1 MGICESSFN
10 IQRINKEDKQE
21 DAEHNNNYDKVIPLK
36 NKVNDLKSS
45 NFSQKYTHSNSKEST
60 KKSEKP
66 NLEKYKPSLDKISEL
81 SNSNICKSSKSE
93 LVSKSNGS
101 ELIIKGEINK
111 KCQNNENNFDNPSPM
126 NLVKNNDGVVLNE
139 NIDDKR
145 DSNNKKE
152 NGILYDFEKDSI
164 SDIKSENSL
173 DENSNGKTSLIRAI
187 NEKKNENELK
197 SELSGG
203 KFTNYYLAH
212 NNLKLSKINSRYE
225 NRSKFTTY
233 TMKPKIN
240 LNKYLNGL
248 FSDENNKQNGINI
261 IQNRNN
267 KILYNTQTLKPM
279 NDFNKNQTCN
289 IYRGQNS
296 LISNNINKTN
306 DTIKEESSNSLISV
320 PKMDEKIPECFFYMN
335 PNSDEIIS
343 ILSSH

>member
-21 DAEHNNNYDKVIPLK
+21 DEEHNNNYDKVIPLK

-81 SNSNICKSSKSE
+81 SNSNICKSGKSE

-111 KCQNNENNFDNPSPM
+111 TCQNKENDIDNPNSM

-152 NGILYDFEKDSI
+152 NGILHDFEKDSI
-164 SDIKSENSL
+164 SDIKSEYSL
-173 DENSNGKTSLIRAI
+173 DENSNGKISLIRAL
-187 NEKKNENELK
+187 NGKKNENELK

-212 NNLKLSKINSRYE
+212 NTLKLSKINSYE

-233 TMKPKIN
+233 TIKPKIN

-261 IQNRNN
+261 IQNTNN
-267 KILYNTQTLKPM
+267 KIIYNTQTLKPM
-279 NDFNKNQTCN
+279 NDFYKNQTCN

-296 LISNNINKTN
+296 SITNNINKTN

-320 PKMDEKIPECFFYMN
+320 PKIDEKIPECFFYMN

>member
-10 IQRINKEDKQE
+10 IQRINKQDKQE

-45 NFSQKYTHSNSKEST
+45 NFSQKCTHSNSKEST

-81 SNSNICKSSKSE
+81 SNSNICKSGKSE

-111 KCQNNENNFDNPSPM
+111 KCQNNGNDFDNPNSM

-152 NGILYDFEKDSI
+152 NGILHDFEKDSI
-164 SDIKSENSL
+164 SDIKSEYSL
-173 DENSNGKTSLIRAI
+173 DENSNGKISLIRAL
-187 NEKKNENELK
+187 NGKKNENELK

-212 NNLKLSKINSRYE
+212 NTLKLSKINSYE

-233 TMKPKIN
+233 TIKPKIN

-261 IQNRNN
+261 IQNTNN
-267 KILYNTQTLKPM
+267 KIIYNTQTLKPM

-296 LISNNINKTN
+296 SITNNINKTN

-320 PKMDEKIPECFFYMN
+320 PKIDEKIPECFFYMN

>member
-10 IQRINKEDKQE
+10 IQRINKQDKQE

-81 SNSNICKSSKSE
+81 SNSNICKSGKSE

-111 KCQNNENNFDNPSPM
+111 KCQNNSM

-164 SDIKSENSL
+164 SDIKSEYSL
-173 DENSNGKTSLIRAI
+173 DENSNGKISLIRAL
-187 NEKKNENELK
+187 NGKKNENELK
-197 SELSGG
+197 SKLSGG

-212 NNLKLSKINSRYE
+212 NTLKLSKINSYE

-261 IQNRNN
+261 IQNTNN
-267 KILYNTQTLKPM
+267 KIIYNTQTLKPM

-296 LISNNINKTN
+296 SITNNINKTN

-320 PKMDEKIPECFFYMN
+320 PKIDEKIPECFFYMN

>member
-10 IQRINKEDKQE
+10 IQRIDKEGKQE
-21 DAEHNNNYDKVIPLK
+21 DVEHNNNYDKVIPLK

-81 SNSNICKSSKSE
+81 SNSNICKSGKSE

-111 KCQNNENNFDNPSPM
+111 KCQNNSM

-152 NGILYDFEKDSI
+152 NGILHDFEKDSI
-164 SDIKSENSL
+164 SDIKSEYSL
-173 DENSNGKTSLIRAI
+173 DENSNGKISLIRAL
-187 NEKKNENELK
+187 NGKKNENELK
-197 SELSGG
+197 SKLSGG

-212 NNLKLSKINSRYE
+212 NTLKLSKINSYE

-261 IQNRNN
+261 IQNTNN
-267 KILYNTQTLKPM
+267 KIIYNTQTLKPM

-289 IYRGQNS
+289 IYRDQNS
-296 LISNNINKTN
+296 SITNNINKTN

-320 PKMDEKIPECFFYMN
+320 PKIEEKIPECFFYMN

>member
-10 IQRINKEDKQE
+10 IQRIGKEDKQE
-21 DAEHNNNYDKVIPLK
+21 DAEHNNNFDKVIPLK

-81 SNSNICKSSKSE
+81 SNSNIYKSE

-164 SDIKSENSL
+164 SDIKSEYSL
-173 DENSNGKTSLIRAI
+173 DENSNGKISLIRAI

-267 KILYNTQTLKPM
+267 KIIYNTQTLKPM

-296 LISNNINKTN
+296 LITNNINKTN

-320 PKMDEKIPECFFYMN
+320 PKIDEKIPECFFYIN

>member
-81 SNSNICKSSKSE
+81 SNSNICKSGKSE
-93 LVSKSNGS
+93 LVSKSNGNA
-101 ELIIKGEINK
+101 LIIKGEINK
-111 KCQNNENNFDNPSPM
+111 KCQNNGNDFDNPNSM

-139 NIDDKR
+139 NIDDKT

-164 SDIKSENSL
+164 SDIKSEYSL
-173 DENSNGKTSLIRAI
+173 DENSNGKISLIRAL
-187 NEKKNENELK
+187 NGKKNENELK
-197 SELSGG
+197 SKLSGG

-212 NNLKLSKINSRYE
+212 NTLKLSKINSYE

-261 IQNRNN
+261 IQNTNN
-267 KILYNTQTLKPM
+267 KIIYNTQTLKPM

-296 LISNNINKTN
+296 SITNNINKTN

-320 PKMDEKIPECFFYMN
+320 PKIDEKIPEYFFYMN

>member
-1 MGICESSFN
+1 MWICESSFN
-10 IQRINKEDKQE
+10 IQRIDKEGKQE
-21 DAEHNNNYDKVIPLK
+21 DVEHNNNYDKVIPLK

-81 SNSNICKSSKSE
+81 SNSNIYKSGKSE

-111 KCQNNENNFDNPSPM
+111 TCQNKENDIDNPNSM
-126 NLVKNNDGVVLNE
+126 NLVKNNNGVVLNE

-152 NGILYDFEKDSI
+152 NGILHDFEKDSI
-164 SDIKSENSL
+164 SDIKSEYSL
-173 DENSNGKTSLIRAI
+173 DENSNGKISLIRAL
-187 NEKKNENELK
+187 NGKKNENELK

-212 NNLKLSKINSRYE
+212 NTLKLSKINSYE

-261 IQNRNN
+261 IQNTNN
-267 KILYNTQTLKPM
+267 KIIYNTQTLKPM

-289 IYRGQNS
+289 IYRDQNS
-296 LISNNINKTN
+296 SITNNINKTN
-306 DTIKEESSNSLISV
+306 DTIKEESSNSLRSV

>member
-81 SNSNICKSSKSE
+81 SNSNICKSGKSE

-111 KCQNNENNFDNPSPM
+111 TCQNKENDNSM

-152 NGILYDFEKDSI
+152 NGILHDFEKDSI
-164 SDIKSENSL
+164 SDIKSEYSL
-173 DENSNGKTSLIRAI
+173 DENSNGKISLIRAL
-187 NEKKNENELK
+187 NGKKNENELK

-212 NNLKLSKINSRYE
+212 NTLKLSKINSYE

-248 FSDENNKQNGINI
+248 FSDKNNKQNGINI
-261 IQNRNN
+261 IQNTNN
-267 KILYNTQTLKPM
+267 KIIYNTQTLKPM

-296 LISNNINKTN
+296 SITNNINKTN

-320 PKMDEKIPECFFYMN
+320 PKIDEKIPECFFYMN

>member
-81 SNSNICKSSKSE
+81 SNSNICKSE

-111 KCQNNENNFDNPSPM
+111 TCQNNENDFDNPNSM

-164 SDIKSENSL
+164 SDIKSEYSL
-173 DENSNGKTSLIRAI
+173 DENSNGKISLIRAL
-187 NEKKNENELK
+187 NGKKNENELK
-197 SELSGG
+197 SKLSGG

-212 NNLKLSKINSRYE
+212 NTLKLSKINSYE

-261 IQNRNN
+261 IQNTNN
-267 KILYNTQTLKPM
+267 KIIYNTQTLKPM

-296 LISNNINKTN
+296 SITNNINKTN

-320 PKMDEKIPECFFYMN
+320 PKIDEKIPECFFYMN

>member
-10 IQRINKEDKQE
+10 IQRIDKEGKQE
-21 DAEHNNNYDKVIPLK
+21 DVEHNNNYDKVIPLK

-81 SNSNICKSSKSE
+81 SNSNIYKSGKSE

-111 KCQNNENNFDNPSPM
+111 TCQNKENDIDNPSPM
-126 NLVKNNDGVVLNE
+126 NLVKNNNGVVLNE

-164 SDIKSENSL
+164 SDIKSEYSL
-173 DENSNGKTSLIRAI
+173 DENSNGKISLIRAL
-187 NEKKNENELK
+187 NGKKNENELK
-197 SELSGG
+197 SKLSGG

-212 NNLKLSKINSRYE
+212 NTLKLSKINSYE

-261 IQNRNN
+261 IQNTNN
-267 KILYNTQTLKPM
+267 KIIYNTQTLKPM

-289 IYRGQNS
+289 IYRDQNS
-296 LISNNINKTN
+296 SITNNINKTN

-320 PKMDEKIPECFFYMN
+320 PKIDEKIPECFFYMN

>member
-10 IQRINKEDKQE
+10 IQRIDKEGKQE
-21 DAEHNNNYDKVIPLK
+21 DVEHNNNYDKVIPLK

-81 SNSNICKSSKSE
+81 SNSNICKSCISE

-111 KCQNNENNFDNPSPM
+111 KCQNNGNDFDNPNSM

-152 NGILYDFEKDSI
+152 NGILHDFEKDSI
-164 SDIKSENSL
+164 SDIKSEYSL
-173 DENSNGKTSLIRAI
+173 DENSNGKISLIRAL
-187 NEKKNENELK
+187 NGKKNENELK

-212 NNLKLSKINSRYE
+212 NTLKLSKINSYE

-261 IQNRNN
+261 IQNTNN
-267 KILYNTQTLKPM
+267 KIIYNTQTLKPM

-296 LISNNINKTN
+296 SITNNINKTN

-320 PKMDEKIPECFFYMN
+320 PKIDEKIPECFFYMN

>member
-45 NFSQKYTHSNSKEST
+45 NFSQKYTQSNSKEST

-81 SNSNICKSSKSE
+81 SNSNICKSE
-93 LVSKSNGS
+93 LVSKSNRS
-101 ELIIKGEINK
+101 ELVIKGEINK
-111 KCQNNENNFDNPSPM
+111 KCQNIGNDFDNPNSM

-152 NGILYDFEKDSI
+152 NGILHDFEKDSI
-164 SDIKSENSL
+164 SDIKSEYSL
-173 DENSNGKTSLIRAI
+173 DENSNGKISLIRAL
-187 NEKKNENELK
+187 NGKKNENELK
-197 SELSGG
+197 SKLSGG

-212 NNLKLSKINSRYE
+212 NTLKLSKINSYE

-248 FSDENNKQNGINI
+248 FSNENNKQNGINI

-267 KILYNTQTLKPM
+267 KMLYNTQTLKPM

-296 LISNNINKTN
+296 LITNNINKTN

-320 PKMDEKIPECFFYMN
+320 PKIDEKIPECFFYMN

>member
-10 IQRINKEDKQE
+10 IQRIDKEGKQE
-21 DAEHNNNYDKVIPLK
+21 DVEHNNNYDKVIPLK

-81 SNSNICKSSKSE
+81 SNSNICKSGKSE

-111 KCQNNENNFDNPSPM
+111 KCQNNGNDFDNPNSM

-152 NGILYDFEKDSI
+152 NGILHDFEKDSI
-164 SDIKSENSL
+164 SDIKSEYSL
-173 DENSNGKTSLIRAI
+173 DENSNGKISLIRAL
-187 NEKKNENELK
+187 NGKKNENELK
-197 SELSGG
+197 SKLSGG

-212 NNLKLSKINSRYE
+212 NTLKLSKINSYE

-261 IQNRNN
+261 IQNTNN
-267 KILYNTQTLKPM
+267 KIIYNTQTLKPM

-289 IYRGQNS
+289 IYRDQNS
-296 LISNNINKTN
+296 SITNNINKTN

-320 PKMDEKIPECFFYMN
+320 PKIEEKIPECFFYMN

>member
-10 IQRINKEDKQE
+10 IQRIDKEDKQE
-21 DAEHNNNYDKVIPLK
+21 DAKHNNNYDKVIPLK

-81 SNSNICKSSKSE
+81 SNSNICKSGKSE

-111 KCQNNENNFDNPSPM
+111 KCQNNSM

-152 NGILYDFEKDSI
+152 NGILHDFEKDSI
-164 SDIKSENSL
+164 SDIKSEYSL
-173 DENSNGKTSLIRAI
+173 DENSNGKISLIRAL
-187 NEKKNENELK
+187 NGKKNENELK
-197 SELSGG
+197 SKLSGG

-212 NNLKLSKINSRYE
+212 NTLKLSKINSYE

-267 KILYNTQTLKPM
+267 KMLYNTQTLKPM

-296 LISNNINKTN
+296 LITNNINKTN

-320 PKMDEKIPECFFYMN
+320 PKIDEKIPECFFYMN

>member
-10 IQRINKEDKQE
+10 IQRINKEEKQE
-21 DAEHNNNYDKVIPLK
+21 DEEHNNNYDKVIPLK

-81 SNSNICKSSKSE
+81 SNSNICKSGKSK

-111 KCQNNENNFDNPSPM
+111 KCQNNGNDFDNPNSM

-152 NGILYDFEKDSI
+152 NGILHDFEKDSI
-164 SDIKSENSL
+164 SDIKSEYSL
-173 DENSNGKTSLIRAI
+173 DENSNGKISLIRAL
-187 NEKKNENELK
+187 NGKKNENELK

-212 NNLKLSKINSRYE
+212 NTLKLSKINSYE

-233 TMKPKIN
+233 TIKPKIN

-261 IQNRNN
+261 IQNTNN
-267 KILYNTQTLKPM
+267 KIIYNTQTLKPM

-296 LISNNINKTN
+296 SITNNINKTN

-320 PKMDEKIPECFFYMN
+320 PKIDEKIPECFFYMN

>member
-21 DAEHNNNYDKVIPLK
+21 DEEHNNNYDKVIPLK

-45 NFSQKYTHSNSKEST
+45 IFSQKYTHSNSKEST

-81 SNSNICKSSKSE
+81 SNSNICKSGKSE

-111 KCQNNENNFDNPSPM
+111 TCQNYSM

-152 NGILYDFEKDSI
+152 NGILHDFEKDSI
-164 SDIKSENSL
+164 SDIKSEYSL
-173 DENSNGKTSLIRAI
+173 DENSNGKISLIRAL
-187 NEKKNENELK
+187 NGKKNENELK

-212 NNLKLSKINSRYE
+212 NTLKLSKINSYE

-261 IQNRNN
+261 IQNTNN
-267 KILYNTQTLKPM
+267 KIIYNTQTLKPM

-296 LISNNINKTN
+296 SITNNINKTN

-320 PKMDEKIPECFFYMN
+320 PKIDEKIPECFFYMN

>member
-81 SNSNICKSSKSE
+81 SNSNICKSE
-93 LVSKSNGS
+93 LVSKSNRS
-101 ELIIKGEINK
+101 ELVIKGEINK
-111 KCQNNENNFDNPSPM
+111 KCQNIGNDFDNPNSM

-152 NGILYDFEKDSI
+152 NGILHDFEKDSI
-164 SDIKSENSL
+164 SDIKSEYSL
-173 DENSNGKTSLIRAI
+173 DENSNGKISLIRAL
-187 NEKKNENELK
+187 NGKKNENELK

-212 NNLKLSKINSRYE
+212 NTLKLSKINSYE

-248 FSDENNKQNGINI
+248 FSDKNNKQNGINI
-261 IQNRNN
+261 IQNTNN
-267 KILYNTQTLKPM
+267 KIIYNTQTLKPM

-296 LISNNINKTN
+296 SITNNINKTN

-320 PKMDEKIPECFFYMN
+320 PKIDEKIPECFFYMN

>member
-21 DAEHNNNYDKVIPLK
+21 DEEHNNNYDKVIPLK

-81 SNSNICKSSKSE
+81 SNSNICKSGKSE

-111 KCQNNENNFDNPSPM
+111 KCQNNSM

-152 NGILYDFEKDSI
+152 NGILHDFEKDSI
-164 SDIKSENSL
+164 SDIKSEYSL
-173 DENSNGKTSLIRAI
+173 DENSNGKISLIRAL
-187 NEKKNENELK
+187 NGKKNENELK

-212 NNLKLSKINSRYE
+212 NTLKLSKINSYE

-261 IQNRNN
+261 IQNTNN
-267 KILYNTQTLKPM
+267 KIIYNTQTLKPM

-296 LISNNINKTN
+296 SITNNINKTN

-320 PKMDEKIPECFFYMN
+320 PKIDEKIPECFFYMN

>member
-10 IQRINKEDKQE
+10 IERINKEDKQE

-81 SNSNICKSSKSE
+81 SNSNICKSGKSE

-101 ELIIKGEINK
+101 ELIIKGETNQ
-111 KCQNNENNFDNPSPM
+111 KCQNKENDFDNHNSM

-164 SDIKSENSL
+164 SDIKSEYSL
-173 DENSNGKTSLIRAI
+173 DENSNGKISLIRAI

-267 KILYNTQTLKPM
+267 KIIYNTQTLKPM

-296 LISNNINKTN
+296 LITNNINKTN

-320 PKMDEKIPECFFYMN
+320 PKIDEKIPESFFYMN

>member
-10 IQRINKEDKQE
+10 IQRIDKEDKQE
-21 DAEHNNNYDKVIPLK
+21 DAKHNNNYEKVIPLK
-36 NKVNDLKSS
+36 NKVIDLKSS

-81 SNSNICKSSKSE
+81 SNSNICKSGKSE

-111 KCQNNENNFDNPSPM
+111 KCQNNSM

-152 NGILYDFEKDSI
+152 NGILHDFEKDSI
-164 SDIKSENSL
+164 SDIKSEYSL
-173 DENSNGKTSLIRAI
+173 DENSNGKISLIRAL
-187 NEKKNENELK
+187 NGKKNENELK
-197 SELSGG
+197 SKLSGG

-212 NNLKLSKINSRYE
+212 NTLKLSKINSYE

-261 IQNRNN
+261 IQNTNN
-267 KILYNTQTLKPM
+267 KIIYNTQTLKPM

-296 LISNNINKTN
+296 SITNNINKTN

-320 PKMDEKIPECFFYMN
+320 PKIDEKIPECFFYMN